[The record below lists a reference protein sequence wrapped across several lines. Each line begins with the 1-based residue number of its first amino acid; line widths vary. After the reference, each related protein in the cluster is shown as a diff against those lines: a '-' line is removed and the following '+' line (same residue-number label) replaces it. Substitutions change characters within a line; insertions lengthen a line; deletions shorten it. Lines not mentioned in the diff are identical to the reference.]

1 MGKAQEKREAAEKA
15 AAKKAEKDAKKAAL
29 KEARAA
35 KKALKAQVK
44 EAVEAQKKP
53 LPPKPEELNENNWND
68 ASQKALDD
76 ALRSHAP
83 LPNQVERWRLISRDV
98 PSYSSR
104 ACALRF
110 LEVRKNIKKLKD
122 WEAECRAVTLANAA
136 LSKLDGRAKKD
147 IEEKARRAYQ
157 EKAGVKTEEEKA
169 AEDARQL
176 AEAKMGRVL
185 KADDGAAADLL
196 AAQGVV
202 ATFAAPPAKA
212 HRNVKD
218 VNVSNLGVSF
228 HGAPILDGT
237 TFVMNWGNRYG
248 FVGRNGSGKSTV
260 MRCIGARA
268 IPIPAAIDIY
278 HLTTEYPPTDETA
291 LEAVMK
297 VDDER
302 NECEREVD
310 ELNDLMASDALDED
324 AHNDAADRLNVLY
337 ERLEELDAATAEA
350 RATDILTG
358 LGFSADRQKQ
368 KTKDFSGGWRMRV
381 ALARALFIQ
390 PALLLLDEPT
400 NHLDMEAVVWL
411 EDYLS
416 KWQKMLFMVCHSQ
429 DFLNNVCTH
438 ICHLDQL
445 HKQLVYYK
453 GNYDSFVETKRDLQT
468 EQMKRWEAE
477 QADLK
482 QMKEYVAKFGHGTAK
497 LARQGK
503 SKEKLLAKKMASG
516 LTEKPVEEL
525 SLKFRFPDPGHLSPP
540 VLQVNELTFGY
551 GDGPNLYENVDFGLD
566 LDSRIA
572 LVGPNG
578 AGKSTLVK
586 IINGELTP
594 RRGAVRPHGHLKMT
608 KFTQHFEDVL
618 DFTKT
623 PLQWFMDRYPET
635 TREDARKWLGRYGTS
650 GVVQQQTMSQLSE
663 GQKAK
668 VVFCHMAKQ
677 SAHILLLDEPTNALD
692 MEMIDSLAD
701 AIKAFKGG
709 VVLVSHDMRLI
720 SQVTEEIWIVDK
732 GLRKY
737 EGDIGNFKMDLRR
750 QMKLEKEDKK
760 KKKSPKLAPKA
771 PSPPPSFRL
780 DQAPPPAPPPAR
792 NLDALRGT
800 APAAYVPPGRRG
812 DGAW

>member
-15 AAKKAEKDAKKAAL
+15 AAKRAEKDAKKAAL

-53 LPPKPEELNENNWND
+53 LPPKPEELNEHDWSD

-169 AEDARQL
+169 AEEARQL

-310 ELNDLMASDALDED
+310 ELNDLMASDVLDED

-358 LGFSADRQKQ
+358 LGFSTERQKQ

-381 ALARALFIQ
+381 ALARALFLQ
-390 PALLLLDEPT
+390 PTCLVLDEPT
-400 NHLDMEAVVWL
+400 NHLDMEAVFWL
-411 EDYLS
+411 EDYLAQWS
-416 KWQKMLFMVCHSQ
+416 KILFFVSHSQ
-429 DFLNNVCTH
+429 DFMNGVCTH
-438 ICHLDQL
+438 I
-445 HKQLVYYK
+445 
-453 GNYDSFVETKRDLQT
+453 
-468 EQMKRWEAE
+468 
-477 QADLK
+477 
-482 QMKEYVAKFGHGTAK
+482 
-497 LARQGK
+497 
-503 SKEKLLAKKMASG
+503 
-516 LTEKPVEEL
+516 
-525 SLKFRFPDPGHLSPP
+525 
-540 VLQVNELTFGY
+540 
-551 GDGPNLYENVDFGLD
+551 
-566 LDSRIA
+566 
-572 LVGPNG
+572 
-578 AGKSTLVK
+578 
-586 IINGELTP
+586 
-594 RRGAVRPHGHLKMT
+594 VR
-608 KFTQHFEDVL
+608 
-618 DFTKT
+618 
-623 PLQWFMDRYPET
+623 
-635 TREDARKWLGRYGTS
+635 
-650 GVVQQQTMSQLSE
+650 
-663 GQKAK
+663 
-668 VVFCHMAKQ
+668 C
-677 SAHILLLDEPTNALD
+677 
-692 MEMIDSLAD
+692 
-701 AIKAFKGG
+701 
-709 VVLVSHDMRLI
+709 
-720 SQVTEEIWIVDK
+720 
-732 GLRKY
+732 
-737 EGDIGNFKMDLRR
+737 
-750 QMKLEKEDKK
+750 
-760 KKKSPKLAPKA
+760 
-771 PSPPPSFRL
+771 
-780 DQAPPPAPPPAR
+780 
-792 NLDALRGT
+792 
-800 APAAYVPPGRRG
+800 
-812 DGAW
+812 